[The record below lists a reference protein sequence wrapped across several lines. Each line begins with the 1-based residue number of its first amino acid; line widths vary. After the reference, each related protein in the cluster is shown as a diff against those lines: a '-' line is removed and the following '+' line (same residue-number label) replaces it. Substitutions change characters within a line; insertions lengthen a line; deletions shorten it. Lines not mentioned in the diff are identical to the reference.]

1 MWLPWRSP
9 NLLIKAINSS
19 DSVNSTQNN
28 TIVYSSSSSISV
40 NSTQNNTS
48 VSNSTACK
56 PFFAAPWHA
65 RLGHPSIDVMRHVF
79 QICKIPTIN
88 KNISDFC
95 SHCCLS
101 KSPRLPSS
109 PSLSVY
115 SGPFELVFTYLWGPT
130 PFLSSTGYK
139 YYVSFV
145 DANTRFTW
153 IYLLKN

>member
-1 MWLPWRSP
+1 MCYNTFLSEI
-9 NLLIKAINSS
+9 LLIKWCSFAWKIKPLNQFL
-19 DSVNSTQNN
+19 DN
-28 TIVYSSSSSISV
+28 TWYRAKTFEKLNLGMIFF
-40 NSTQNNTS
+40 
-48 VSNSTACK
+48 
-56 PFFAAPWHA
+56 FFAAPWHA

-139 YYVSFV
+139 YYISFV